1 MTGTGELEFGYYVP
15 RFDKYESPAAWR
27 RLVRAAEQAGF
38 TSLWRDDHLVMPA
51 DARTDNYE
59 YGTPDWLD
67 PSTQW
72 CEIFGALSFFAG
84 VTDAMQVGT
93 NVCIAPLRHP
103 VHLTKQVFTVD
114 ALAGGGAALGV
125 GVGWLEDEF
134 ERLDAPFA
142 ERGARTDEFLEL
154 FEQAH
159 AGATSFTGEFHSF
172 GETGFQP
179 VPAGDGPP
187 VWIGGQSSAAFRRT
201 AEYGDGWTITSM
213 SPGDVETA
221 VDRLRVA
228 WDDYDRVG
236 DPPVQV
242 RHPCYLGAPGT
253 PEAEAG
259 THGSPAAVIEQLE
272 AYAAAG
278 MTHFILQSPAMT
290 VSDELDQLERF
301 ADTVMPAFQ

>member
-1 MTGTGELEFGYYVP
+1 MSTTVELEFGYYVP
-15 RFDKYESPAAWR
+15 RYDKYESPAAWR
-27 RLVRAAEQAGF
+27 QLASTAEQAGF
-38 TSLWRDDHLVMPA
+38 SSLWRDDHLVMPA

-67 PSTQW
+67 TGTQW
-72 CEIFGALSFFAG
+72 CEIFGALSFLAG
-84 VTDAMQVGT
+84 VTDRMQLGT

-134 ERLDAPFA
+134 DRLDAPFA

-154 FEQAH
+154 FEAAH
-159 AGATSFTGEFHSF
+159 AGSTSFTGEFHSF

-187 VWIGGQSSAAFRRT
+187 VWIGGQSSAAFRRA
-201 AEYGDGWTITSM
+201 AESGDGWTITSM
-213 SPGDVETA
+213 APSEVDAA
-221 VDRLRVA
+221 VDRLAVA
-228 WDDYDRVG
+228 WDDYDRAG
-236 DPPVQV
+236 DPSVQV
-242 RHPCYLGAPGT
+242 RHPCYLDSTGSSEGRPGT
-253 PEAEAG
+253 SGA
-259 THGSPAAVIEQLE
+259 PAAVIEQLE

-278 MTHFILQSPAMT
+278 MTHFIFQSPAET
-290 VSDELDQLERF
+290 LTDELEQLERF